1 MEEPMPWDAV
11 LVPDDDEHLRAAW
24 ERAAERAKASPG
36 DGEAKRRLVE
46 EALRA
51 MWPDL
56 VVVDDEGK
64 WTVYRDGAAAA

>member
-1 MEEPMPWDAV
+1 MPWDAV
-11 LVPDDDEHLRAAW
+11 LVPDDDEQLRAAW
-24 ERAAERAKASPG
+24 ERAAEVATASSG
-36 DGEAKRRLVE
+36 DQEAKRQLVE

>member
-1 MEEPMPWDAV
+1 MAWDAV
-11 LVPDDDEHLRAAW
+11 LVPDDDPQLRAAW
-24 ERAAERAKASPG
+24 QRAAEIAKASDG
-36 DGEAKRRLVE
+36 DQESKRQLVE

-56 VVVDDEGK
+56 VVVNDEGR

>member
-1 MEEPMPWDAV
+1 MPWDAV
-11 LVPDDDEHLRAAW
+11 LVPDDDEQLRAAW
-24 ERAAERAKASPG
+24 QRAAELAKASGG
-36 DGEAKRRLVE
+36 DDESKRQLAE

-56 VVVDDEGK
+56 VVIDDEGR